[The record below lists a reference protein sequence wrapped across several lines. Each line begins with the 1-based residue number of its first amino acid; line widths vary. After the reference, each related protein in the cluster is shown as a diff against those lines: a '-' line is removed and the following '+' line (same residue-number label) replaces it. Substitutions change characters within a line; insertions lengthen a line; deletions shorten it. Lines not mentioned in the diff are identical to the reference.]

1 MAKKVSLVLALTLFS
16 LGAYAMFWPFQKYD
30 VEMSS
35 EVRGVIKLD
44 GVPQSGLTISRELF
58 YEGYKKGQ
66 TILEETQT
74 NEQGE
79 FSFPAMTIRSRLPGD
94 IFGQNFHVNQFL
106 FVRWKNN
113 KLKLWGATLPTQGG
127 KEVSDMLSTISCELT
142 NVPRIH
148 EVETSS
154 DKRLPIS
161 VHSICDWNVGHITTY
176 IYDEKTDSYVLKKE
190 SSDLI

>member
-44 GVPQSGLTISRELF
+44 GIPQAGLTISRELF

-66 TILEETQT
+66 TILDETQT

-79 FSFPAMTIRSRLPGD
+79 FSFPSMTIRSRLPGD
-94 IFGQNFHVNQFL
+94 IFGGSLNVYQQICVDCESE
-106 FVRWKNN
+106 K
-113 KLKLWGATLPTQGG
+113 KEIWGAWAPTQGA
-127 KEVSDMLSTISCELT
+127 ESLRSMLVHIDCELS
-142 NVPRIH
+142 NSKRIH
-148 EVETSS
+148 EV
-154 DKRLPIS
+154 DIS
-161 VHSICDWNVGHITTY
+161 PVEERRVPVHSICDWNDSNVNTY
-176 IYDEKTDSYVLKKE
+176 VYDGSTDTYVLRDKK
-190 SSDLI
+190 

>member
-44 GVPQSGLTISRELF
+44 GIPQAGLTISRELF

-66 TILEETQT
+66 TILDETQT

-79 FSFPAMTIRSRLPGD
+79 FSFPSMTIRSRLPGD

-106 FVRWKNN
+106 FVQWKNN
-113 KLKLWGATLPTQGG
+113 KLKVWGATLPTQGA
-127 KEVSDMLSTISCELT
+127 KEVSDMLSSISCELT

-154 DKRLPIS
+154 DERLPIS
-161 VHSICDWNVGHITTY
+161 VHSIGGWNSPNINTYVYDQSTDTY
-176 IYDEKTDSYVLKKE
+176 IRYKKTPQS
-190 SSDLI
+190 